1 LRKIII
7 FVALVVLLLPL
18 AQLGEVSAHGHAH
31 PIRITLNGQFLA
43 TDVAPVIRNGRTLV
57 PFRAIF
63 EALGARVTWDEA
75 TNTVAGYRGRQAIIL
90 ELGSRTAW
98 VNGPQVTLEVAP
110 EAIAGRTM
118 VPLRFVAERLG
129 AEVSWVDATRTVVI
143 NATLPVLP
151 AVGGTI
157 RHGRIADAT
166 ILNPILATDVDS
178 NFTLARTNVGLI
190 RRDENGELINA
201 LADRWQWNA
210 QNRTFRFWLRPGLL
224 WHDGRPVTARDVEFT
239 LNAILH
245 PEYTGRIAANFAS
258 VSKITVVSDHIVDI
272 TLSTEDATLLGRMTI
287 GLIPQH
293 IFAGTAIRDMAA
305 HAFSTHPIGAG
316 PYKFV
321 RWVRGQFIELVRNP
335 HWHLDGPFIENV
347 VIRPFPDSHVLHAAW
362 EAGDI
367 DWGAAVP
374 SDLIPTVLANMRD
387 RARFF
392 DIPAIFGYD
401 YIGLNM
407 NHSILADLRVRQALI
422 YGIDRP
428 AIVRT
433 IFDGRADVVHGHLV
447 PSHWA
452 HNPNLYTYPHNR
464 LKAIDLLRQA
474 GFTTVGRDGIRT
486 NAAGQRLSFRFLIR
500 TGIPERHD
508 TLAMLQAYW
517 RLLGIEIVPEV
528 LEWSVLIG
536 RLNTA
541 NFDMTIMGWSFAE
554 DPDSFNIF
562 HSSRGL
568 DPATGRNAGMNSG
581 QLRDAE
587 VDRLIMLG
595 RATMDEAARIPIY
608 HQLDVRL
615 NQILPYVFLHSRNGV
630 VGVHNRIQGGVVGA
644 RGLTFPETLFIAPGR

>member
-1 LRKIII
+1 MRKLMIV
-7 FVALVVLLLPL
+7 VALIALLLPL
-18 AQLGEVSAHGHAH
+18 AELGAVSAQVN
-31 PIRITLNGQFLA
+31 PIQISLNGRPLA
-43 TDVAPVIRNGRTLV
+43 TDVAPIIRNGRTLV

-90 ELGSRTAW
+90 ELGNTTAW
-98 VNGPQVTLEVAP
+98 VNGPSVRLDVAP
-110 EAIAGRTM
+110 QAVSGRTM

-129 AEVSWVDATRTVVI
+129 AQVEWIDATQTVVI

-157 RHGRIADAT
+157 THGRIADAV
-166 ILNPILATDVDS
+166 ILNPILANDTES
-178 NFTLARTNVGLI
+178 NFVLSRTQLGVL

-201 LADRWQWNA
+201 VADRWQWNA
-210 QNRTFRFWLRPGLL
+210 QTRTFRFWLRPGLL
-224 WHDGRPVTARDVEFT
+224 WHDGRPVTARDVKFT
-239 LNAILH
+239 IDAILH
-245 PEYTGRIAANFAS
+245 PEYTGRRRGDFVS
-258 VSKITVVSDHIVDI
+258 VSSVTVVSDHVVDI
-272 TLSTEDATLLGRMTI
+272 TLTGEDATFLGRMTM

-293 IFAGTAIRDMAA
+293 VFAGTAIRDMAA
-305 HAFSTHPIGAG
+305 HSFSTNPIGAG
-316 PYKFV
+316 PYRFV
-321 RWVRGQFIELVRNP
+321 RWVRGQFIELERNP
-335 HWHLDGPFIENV
+335 NWHLDGPFIDRV
-347 VIRPFPDSHVLHAAW
+347 VVRVYPDSNVLHAAW
-362 EAGDI
+362 EVGDV

-374 SDLIPTVLANMRD
+374 GDIIPDVLARMRD

-392 DIPAIFGYD
+392 EIPAIFGYD
-401 YIGLNM
+401 YIGLNLTNPM
-407 NHSILADLRVRQALI
+407 LGDLRVRQALM

-433 IFDGRADVVHGHLV
+433 VFDGRANVVHGHLV

-474 GFTTVGRDGIRT
+474 GFTIVGRDGIRT

-508 TLAMLQAYW
+508 TLAMLQSYW
-517 RLLGIEIVPEV
+517 RLIGIEVLPEV
-528 LEWSVLIG
+528 LEWSVLVD
-536 RLNTA
+536 RLNVG
-541 NFDMTIMGWSFAE
+541 NFDMNIMGWSFSE
-554 DPDSFNIF
+554 EPDSFTIF
-562 HSSRGL
+562 HSSQGR
-568 DPATGRNAGMNSG
+568 DPATGRNVGFNNM

-587 VDRLIMLG
+587 VDRLIALG
-595 RATMDEAARIPIY
+595 RTTMDDAERRAVY
-608 HQLDVRL
+608 QQLDVRL

-630 VGVHNRIQGGVVGA
+630 VGVHNRIQGGVVGL

>member
-1 LRKIII
+1 MRKIII
-7 FVALVVLLLPL
+7 LVALVALLLPL
-18 AQLGEVSAHGHAH
+18 AELGEVSAQAH
-31 PIRITLNGQFLA
+31 PIRITLNGRQLA
-43 TDVAPVIRNGRTLV
+43 TDVAPIIRNGRTLV

-90 ELGSRTAW
+90 ELGSTTAW
-98 VNGPQVTLEVAP
+98 VNGPAVRLDVAP
-110 EAIAGRTM
+110 QAVNGRTM

-129 AEVSWVDATRTVVI
+129 AQVEWVDATRTVAI

-151 AVGGTI
+151 QVGGTI
-157 RHGRIADAT
+157 THGRIADAT
-166 ILNPILATDVDS
+166 ILNPILANDVDS
-178 NFTLARTNVGLI
+178 NFTLARTNVGVI

-210 QNRTFRFWLRPGLL
+210 QTRTWRFWLRPGLV
-224 WHDGRPVTARDVEFT
+224 WHDGRPLTARDVKFT
-239 LNAILH
+239 IDAILH
-245 PEYTGRIAANFAS
+245 PDYTGRRRGDFVS
-258 VSKITVVSDHIVDI
+258 VSNVTVVSDHIVDI
-272 TLSTEDATLLGRMTI
+272 TLSTEDATFLGRMTM

-293 IFAGTAIRDMAA
+293 VFEGTAIRDMAA
-305 HAFSTHPIGAG
+305 HSYSQNPIGAG
-316 PYKFV
+316 PYRFV
-321 RWVRGQFIELVRNP
+321 RWVRGQFIELARNP
-335 HWHLDGPFIENV
+335 NWHLDGPFIERV
-347 VIRPFPDSHVLHAAW
+347 VIRAYPDSNVLHAAW

-374 SDLIPTVLANMRD
+374 SDIIPAVLNRMRD

-392 DIPAIFGYD
+392 EIPAIFGYD
-401 YIGLNM
+401 YVGLNLTNPM
-407 NHSILADLRVRQALI
+407 LADIRVRQALM

-433 IFDGRADVVHGHLV
+433 VFDGRANVVHGHLV

-508 TLAMLQAYW
+508 TLAMLQSYW
-517 RLLGIEIVPEV
+517 RLIGIEIIPEV
-528 LEWSVLIG
+528 LEWSVLVE
-536 RLNTA
+536 RLNTV
-541 NFDMTIMGWSFAE
+541 NFDMNIMGWSFAE
-554 DPDSFNIF
+554 DPDSFTIF
-562 HSSRGL
+562 HSSQGR
-568 DPATGRNAGMNSG
+568 DPATGRNVGMNNM
-581 QLRDAE
+581 QLNDAE

-595 RATMDEAARIPIY
+595 RTTIDETARRAIY
-608 HQLDVRL
+608 QQLEVRL
-615 NQILPYVFLHSRNGV
+615 NEVLPYVFLHSRNGI
-630 VGVHNRIQGGVVGA
+630 VGVHNRIQGGVVGS

>member
-1 LRKIII
+1 MRKIII
-7 FVALVVLLLPL
+7 FVALVALLLPL
-18 AQLGEVSAHGHAH
+18 AELGEVSAQVQ
-31 PIRITLNGQFLA
+31 PIRITLNGQPLA

-75 TNTVAGYRGRQAIIL
+75 TNAVAGYRGRQAIVL
-90 ELGSRTAW
+90 ELGSNTAW
-98 VNGPQVTLEVAP
+98 VNGPPVTLEVAP
-110 EAIAGRTM
+110 QAVNGRTM

-129 AEVSWVDATRTVVI
+129 AQVEWVDATRTVAI
-143 NATLPVLP
+143 SATLPVLP

-157 RHGRIADAT
+157 THGRIADAV
-166 ILNPILATDVDS
+166 ILNPILANDTES
-178 NFTLARTNVGLI
+178 NFVLSRTQLGVL
-190 RRDENGELINA
+190 RRDENGELING

-210 QNRTFRFWLRPGLL
+210 QTRTFRFWLRPGLL
-224 WHDGRPVTARDVEFT
+224 WHDGRPVTARDVKFT
-239 LNAILH
+239 IDAILH
-245 PEYTGRIAANFAS
+245 PEYTGRRRGDFVS
-258 VSKITVVSDHIVDI
+258 VSNIAVVSDHIVDI
-272 TLSTEDATLLGRMTI
+272 TLSADDATFLGRMTM

-293 IFAGTAIRDMAA
+293 VFEGTAIRDMAA
-305 HAFSTHPIGAG
+305 HSFSTNPIGAG
-316 PYKFV
+316 PYRFV
-321 RWVRGQFIELVRNP
+321 RWIRGQFIELARNP
-335 HWHLDGPFIENV
+335 NWHLDGPFIERV
-347 VIRPFPDSHVLHAAW
+347 VVRVYQDSNVLHAAW
-362 EAGDI
+362 EAGDV

-374 SDLIPTVLANMRD
+374 GDIIPDVLSRMSD

-392 DIPAIFGYD
+392 EIPAIFGYD
-401 YIGLNM
+401 YIGLNLT
-407 NHSILADLRVRQALI
+407 NPLLGDLRIRQALM

-433 IFDGRADVVHGHLV
+433 VFDGRANVVHGHLV

-452 HNPNLYTYPHNR
+452 HNPNLYAYPHNR

-508 TLAMLQAYW
+508 TLAMLQSYW
-517 RLLGIEIVPEV
+517 RLLGIEVISEV
-528 LEWSVLIG
+528 LEWSVLVE
-536 RLNTA
+536 RLNVG
-541 NFDMTIMGWSFAE
+541 NYDMNIMGWSFAE
-554 DPDSFNIF
+554 EPDSFTIF
-562 HSSRGL
+562 HSSQGR
-568 DPATGRNAGMNSG
+568 DPATGRNVGFNNM

-595 RATMDEAARIPIY
+595 RTTMDDAQRRSVY
-608 HQLDVRL
+608 QQLDVRL

-630 VGVHNRIQGGVVGA
+630 VGVHNRIQGGVVGL